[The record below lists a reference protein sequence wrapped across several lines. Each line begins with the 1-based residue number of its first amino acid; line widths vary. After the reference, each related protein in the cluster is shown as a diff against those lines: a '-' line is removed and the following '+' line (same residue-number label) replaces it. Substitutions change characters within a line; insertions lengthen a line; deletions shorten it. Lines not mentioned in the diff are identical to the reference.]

1 MASLKEIEEA
11 KLAAKALNE
20 ELGFLEDA
28 FVSIGQKIKNEV
40 TDQLANADSQTQELG
55 NKFSTNLN
63 NAIKQNANSLK
74 EITKL
79 QDQIGKGVN
88 VEAKI
93 AKELEKIATRKKT
106 IVRQQ
111 NILTAN
117 GIKINEDLSKQL
129 NAQFGIQEDTLGTLK
144 LENTERQKQKSLFTL
159 LGEGGANLL
168 DKLDKSGTA
177 SKLMQLNLKDTVT
190 PTRLME
196 LAIGFIVEAFISLDQ
211 TTEKVAKNLGISF
224 HEASAMN

>member
-93 AKELEKIATRKKT
+93 AKELEI
-106 IVRQQ
+106 
-111 NILTAN
+111 
-117 GIKINEDLSKQL
+117 
-129 NAQFGIQEDTLGTLK
+129 
-144 LENTERQKQKSLFTL
+144 
-159 LGEGGANLL
+159 
-168 DKLDKSGTA
+168 
-177 SKLMQLNLKDTVT
+177 
-190 PTRLME
+190 
-196 LAIGFIVEAFISLDQ
+196 
-211 TTEKVAKNLGISF
+211 
-224 HEASAMN
+224 